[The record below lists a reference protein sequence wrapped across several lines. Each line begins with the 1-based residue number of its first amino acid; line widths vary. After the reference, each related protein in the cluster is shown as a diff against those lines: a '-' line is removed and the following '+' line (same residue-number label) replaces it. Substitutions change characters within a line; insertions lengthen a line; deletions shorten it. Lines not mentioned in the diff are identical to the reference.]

1 MIVGLGKAAELVTRN
16 LEKYYLNMK
25 EARDYLEIR
34 LIVLKILRKKFKS
47 VLNFWLKIGRIW
59 PRKSQI

>member
-47 VLNFWLKIGRIW
+47 VLNF
-59 PRKSQI
+59 